1 MINSLEEYRDSLRP
15 LKPRVFVDGR
25 RIDNVADE
33 PTLLPGIN
41 AIGVTYD
48 MAADPALAP
57 LMLAVEEETGRT
69 VHRMTQIDRTPDD
82 LLRKLEAVRL
92 MCRESGCAQRY
103 LVHDAFNGLY
113 QATKRCD
120 AELSTKYFE
129 RFRAFMIEA
138 QASGENYAIAMTDAK
153 GERQK
158 SHTSKPTPTPMC
170 TSSKNVPTAS
180 SFPASKPSSPRRPM
194 CTGSW

>member
-69 VHRMTQIDRTPDD
+69 VHRMTQIDRTPG
-82 LLRKLEAVRL
+82 RPA
-92 MCRESGCAQRY
+92 
-103 LVHDAFNGLY
+103 
-113 QATKRCD
+113 
-120 AELSTKYFE
+120 
-129 RFRAFMIEA
+129 A
-138 QASGENYAIAMTDAK
+138 QARSGAVD
-153 GERQK
+153 
-158 SHTSKPTPTPMC
+158 
-170 TSSKNVPTAS
+170 VPGKRLRATLFGARCLQRLVS
-180 SFPASKPSSPRRPM
+180 GHQALRCRA
-194 CTGSW
+194 